1 MPRFC
6 GRTLPPGLKRQMVTT
21 IRGIEC
27 GMGNGDLFCALWF
40 FGEGERE
47 RERERGKKKKKRRNN
62 RGYRESSYREDE
74 NERRPFSLLQ
84 S

>member
-40 FGEGERE
+40 FGH
-47 RERERGKKKKKRRNN
+47 GKKEETILDIQRVVT
-62 RGYRESSYREDE
+62 
-74 NERRPFSLLQ
+74 ERTKTNVVRSPCYKANSVKLCGRK
-84 S
+84 SR

>member
-1 MPRFC
+1 MLSGFS
-6 GRTLPPGLKRQMVTT
+6 GT
-21 IRGIEC
+21 
-27 GMGNGDLFCALWF
+27 
-40 FGEGERE
+40 ERE
-47 RERERGKKKKKRRNN
+47 REREREEKKKKKRRNN